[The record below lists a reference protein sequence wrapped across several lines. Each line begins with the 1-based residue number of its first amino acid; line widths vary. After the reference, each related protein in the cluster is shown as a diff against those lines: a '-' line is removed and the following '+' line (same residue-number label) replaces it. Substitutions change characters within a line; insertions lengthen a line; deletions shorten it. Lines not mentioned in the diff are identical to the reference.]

1 MSLIPSSV
9 ASAGQLPGNYY
20 FTLNGGGGGGAQTL
34 SQSGNNVSLSGGG
47 GSVNI
52 AATTSVASSAQ
63 KTTAQTYDG
72 GLLSTTFSGDLF
84 AGRTEIGS
92 GATPTTLSVFQ
103 NIDQFGD
110 SCTHQFLTSASVPQA
125 SVGLVSGVNLNITS
139 SGGLTMGTSD
149 TGSGNG
155 SVDIIGGEVRMN
167 ATDFVGILN
176 GTDLRLS
183 GGLIDNSLASGAAGE
198 FLSCGAGGGVV
209 WATPGGGGGG
219 VQSVDSAGVGSNIL
233 VDNTDPANPKVSLDI
248 DGPIAM
254 NSFNITSTGA
264 LGIQSDISINLDA
277 TQLSFDNLPS
287 ASASDILYYDPAT
300 KFVTHSAPPN
310 FRPTNQW
317 YVAKNGNDATG
328 DGSYSNPYLTIQTA
342 INEVEAQS
350 TANLIGVV
358 NISPG
363 HYTED
368 LTFTNGYIALIG
380 TNGNTQDSN
389 ELTEV
394 IGNILINITA
404 GADDKFNKQVM
415 LCNLQMTQ
423 SPDVADPLVYDTS
436 TKQHTLFLQN
446 SYLFGKGAL
455 LHQNSSVDCVTRMTQ
470 VEVNQDSAAGIV
482 GPTLRFSSGTV
493 YMERCDVDTNQD
505 TNSMLVDNTAVIARC
520 VLCSFESNSATA
532 SAKAV
537 VSIQNNLLHTFGNCS
552 FISVPAN
559 WYAIETVGFVA
570 PVFPAGFATSGLNLV
585 SNSILLSATGGA
597 GGVAVKNTGYV
608 YKQNNGSFFGGAT
621 GYTSPALVYAYAA
634 M

>member
-1 MSLIPSSV
+1 MPFIPPLITCMPDAQPLYAPV
-9 ASAGQLPGNYY
+9 A
-20 FTLNGGGGGGAQTL
+20 GGGGGGGQTL
-34 SQSGNNVSLSGGG
+34 SQSGNSVSLSGGG
-47 GSVNI
+47 GSVDI
-52 AATTSVASSAQ
+52 ASTTLVADTAT
-63 KTTAQTYDG
+63 KTTAMTYDG
-72 GLLSTTFSGDLF
+72 GLLATSFDGDTFLKRTQVGTAVGPTTF
-84 AGRTEIGS
+84 T
-92 GATPTTLSVFQ
+92 VFE
-103 NIDQFGD
+103 NIDQYGD
-110 SCTHQFLTSASVPQA
+110 SAIHQFYTSASVPQG
-125 SVGLVSGVNLNITS
+125 SIGLVSGVNLNIAS
-139 SGGLTMGTSD
+139 SGGLTMGTAN

-155 SVDIIGGEVRMN
+155 NIDIIEGQVRMR
-167 ATDFVGILN
+167 ATEYVGVLD

-183 GGLIDNSLASGAAGE
+183 GGVIDNSLSSGTAGQ
-198 FLSCGAGGGVV
+198 FLGCGAGGEVV

-219 VQSVDSAGVGSNIL
+219 VQSVDSAGAGSNIL

-248 DGPIAM
+248 NGTVAM
-254 NSFNITSTGA
+254 NAQNIVSSGA
-264 LGIQSDISINLDA
+264 LGIQSDISISLDSL
-277 TQLSFDNLPS
+277 QLSLVNLPS

-300 KFVTHSAPPN
+300 KFVTHSTPPN

-317 YVAKNGNDATG
+317 YVAKNGNDLTG

-415 LCNLQMTQ
+415 LCNLQCTQ

-446 SYLFGKGAL
+446 SYLFGRGAL

-470 VEVNQDSAAGIV
+470 VEVNQDSSAGIV
-482 GPTLRFSSGTV
+482 GPTLRFSSGSV
-493 YMERCDVDTNQD
+493 LMERCDVDTNQD
-505 TNSMLVDNTAVIARC
+505 VETMVVDGTAVISRC
-520 VLCSFESNSATA
+520 ALCSFESSSATA

-552 FISVPAN
+552 FLSVPAN
-559 WYAIETVGFVA
+559 WYALESTGFVA
-570 PVFPAGFATSGLNLV
+570 PVFPADFGTTGLNLV
-585 SNSILLSATGGA
+585 NNSILLSATGGA

-608 YKQNNGSFFGGAT
+608 YKQNNGSFFGSAS
-621 GYTSPALVYAYAA
+621 GYTSPLLVYAYTA